1 MTDAVFKDNEAREAI
16 VEDLDSCIL
25 VEAGAGSGKTYSLVQ
40 RMVALVR
47 ENRCTVDRLAAVTF
61 TRKAA
66 AELKGRFQVELEK
79 VLVKETDPDKKE
91 RLDRA
96 LSGLDRCFLGTIHS
110 FCALLL
116 RERPIE
122 AGLDPD
128 FEELDELED
137 ALLQE
142 RVWEDYLNGV
152 RSAEP
157 HLLDD
162 LLKIDIDAGDLKDC
176 YRTLLTYPD
185 VEVVREDAPV
195 PDLAQVRA
203 RLNGLLDWTENV
215 LPNTVPERGWDT
227 LQQMLRMALRRRR
240 FLGLDNDIT
249 LLRLLA
255 ALDKNGSVT
264 QNRWHS
270 RDDAIAARDAFA
282 EFRDK
287 HIMPVL
293 RAWREHRHA
302 RIIDFV
308 LPAVDLYNR
317 RKRGRSKLN
326 FQDLL
331 MNTAALL
338 RNNPEVRQYFQKRY
352 THLLVDEFQ
361 DTDPLQAEIMFYLTG
376 QDVKERN
383 WRKLV
388 PGPGLLFVVGD
399 PKQAIY
405 RFRRADIDTYNEV
418 KRLLARGGGK
428 VLHLTTNF
436 RSVKAIGDFVNP
448 VFQSLFPEEATDF
461 QAAFASLDTVRDNED
476 GKCYGV
482 RINNIPKVHRNNQFG
497 IVQVDAERIARWIRW
512 AIDGGLLLS
521 RSRDELEAGLIERPT
536 PGDFMIILRY
546 KAYMEEY
553 ARALEKHG
561 IPFQIAGGNG
571 FSQSWETAEVLKVL
585 KVVMDPDN
593 PVRLAAALRGGL
605 FGLSDNQLWQFKQA
619 GGRFNF
625 LAEVPA
631 DLDDKDR
638 EIFEWAFGQL
648 RAFRKWTQELPASAA
663 FDNIMREL
671 GVVPYALAGE
681 LGKSRSGH
689 LMQSLELIAA
699 AERRGITTFTSLVE
713 YLELLMETGVEE
725 EISIAPWEG
734 NAVRLMNLHKAK
746 GLEAPVVFL
755 ANPGKNVNK
764 PPMMHIDRGGDTP
777 RGYFVIDKKKN
788 YGSEVLGQPLG
799 WDGFAEKEQNY
810 MDAEELRLLYVAATR
825 AKNLLVVSTYPEKPE
840 NSPWCKLN
848 GFFKSATELEDC
860 KNQLPGNEQ
869 ETGGGLSVKDL
880 ARAREGFLGPKS
892 PINKPSYH
900 VAAVTE
906 LVKGG
911 SAGPAR
917 ASTGR
922 GLSWGR
928 VIHRV
933 LEVCAKKTP
942 TNLGLMVE
950 NIIAEEG
957 RAPEEKGQVLNLV
970 EKILQSPLWQR
981 MLKSKKRFMEVPFSV
996 SVDGNEYGLEG
1007 ETVISGTIDL
1017 VFQEGDGWVLV
1028 DYKTDTVES
1037 DEMLAELVEY
1047 YTPQV
1052 HMYKTYWEDMAK
1064 AKVHEAGLYF
1074 THVNRW
1080 VVV

>member
-1 MTDAVFKDNEAREAI
+1 MTDAVIKDKDARRAI
-16 VEDLDSCIL
+16 VEDLDSCML

-40 RMVALVR
+40 RMVALVK
-47 ENRCTVDRLAAVTF
+47 ENRCSVDRLAAVTF

-79 VLVKETDPDKKE
+79 ALAKESDQEKKE

-96 LSGLDRCFLGTIHS
+96 LGDLDRCFLGTIHS

-122 AGLDPD
+122 AWLDPD
-128 FEELDELED
+128 FEELDELDDE
-137 ALLQE
+137 LLQD

-157 HLLDD
+157 HLLDG
-162 LLKIDIDAGDLKDC
+162 LLKIDIDARDLKDC

-185 VEVVREDAPV
+185 VDIVREDAPV
-195 PDLAQVRA
+195 PDLTQVRV
-203 RLNGLLDWTENV
+203 RLCELLDWAEKL
-215 LPNTVPERGWDT
+215 LPGSEPQKGWDA
-227 LQQMLRMALRRRR
+227 LQQMLRMAIRRRR
-240 FLGLDNDIT
+240 FLGFDDNIT
-249 LLRLLA
+249 LLRLLKD
-255 ALDKNGSVT
+255 LDKKGSVT
-264 QNRWHS
+264 QNRWYS
-270 RDDAIAARDAFA
+270 KEDAITARDAFA
-282 EFRDK
+282 DFREN
-287 HIMPVL
+287 HVIPVL

-317 RKRGRSKLN
+317 RKGERSKLN

-361 DTDPLQAEIMFYLTG
+361 DTDPIQAEIMFYLTG
-376 QDVKERN
+376 RDVNEKN

-388 PGPGLLFVVGD
+388 PGSGSLFVVGD

-418 KRLLARGGGK
+418 KRLLAKGGGK

-436 RSVKAIGDFVNP
+436 RSVKAIGEFVNP
-448 VFQSLFPEEATDF
+448 VFQSIFPQEATDF
-461 QAAFASLDTVRDNED
+461 QAAFASMDTVRDNGD

-482 RINNIPKVHRNNQFG
+482 RINNIPKVHGNNQLG

-512 AIDGGLLLS
+512 AIEGGILLS
-521 RSRDELEAGLIERPT
+521 RSPDELEAGLTERPS

-571 FSQSWETAEVLKVL
+571 FSQSAEMAELLKVL
-585 KVVMDPDN
+585 KAVINPDN
-593 PVRLAAALRGGL
+593 PVQLAAALRGGL
-605 FGLSDNQLWQFKQA
+605 FGLSDNQLWRFKQA

-625 LAEVPA
+625 LAEVPTGF
-631 DLDDKDR
+631 DDKDR

-648 RAFRKWTQELPASAA
+648 RNFRTWTYKLPTSAA
-663 FDNIMREL
+663 LENIIREL

-689 LMQSLELIAA
+689 LMQGLELIAA

-713 YLELLMETGVEE
+713 YLELLMEKGIEE
-725 EISIAPWEG
+725 EINIAPWEG
-734 NAVRLMNLHKAK
+734 DAVRLMNLHKAK

-764 PPMMHIDRGGDTP
+764 SPMMHINRAGDTP
-777 RGYFVIDKKKN
+777 RGYFVIEKKKN
-788 YGSEVLGQPLG
+788 YKSEILGQPLG
-799 WDGFAEKEQNY
+799 WDGFADKELKY
-810 MDAEELRLLYVAATR
+810 LDAEELRLLYVAATR
-825 AKNLLVVSTYPEKPE
+825 AKNLLVVSTYPAKPE
-840 NSPWCKLN
+840 NSPWCQLN
-848 GFFKSATELEDC
+848 GFFENATELEGCSDH
-860 KNQLPGNEQ
+860 LPGSEP
-869 ETGGGLSVKDL
+869 ESCDGLTMEDL
-880 ARAREGFLGPKS
+880 AMAREGFLGPES
-892 PINKPSYH
+892 PVNKPSYR
-900 VAAVTE
+900 VVAVTE
-906 LVKGG
+906 LVKGIG
-911 SAGPAR
+911 VRPAR
-917 ASTGR
+917 VSTGR
-922 GLSWGR
+922 GMSWGR

-933 LEVCAKKTP
+933 LEVCAKKSP
-942 TNLGLMVE
+942 ANLELLVE

-957 RAPEEKGQVLNLV
+957 RAPEEKEQVLELV
-970 EKILQSPLWQR
+970 EQILQSPLWQR
-981 MLKSKKRFMEVPFSV
+981 MMKSKHHFMEVPFSV
-996 SVDGNEYGLEG
+996 SVDGNRYGLEG

-1017 VFQEGDGWVLV
+1017 VFQENDGWVLV

-1037 DEMLAELVEY
+1037 EEMLTELVEY

-1052 HMYKTYWEDMAK
+1052 DMYKKFWEDMTK
-1064 AKVHEAGLYF
+1064 AKVYQAGLYF

>member
-1 MTDAVFKDNEAREAI
+1 LTDAVFKDNEARRAI
-16 VEDLDSCIL
+16 VDDLDSCIM

-47 ENRCTVDRLAAVTF
+47 ENSCTVDRMAAVTF

-79 VLVKETDPDKKE
+79 TLAREADADKKE

-96 LSGLDRCFLGTIHS
+96 LSDLDRCFLGTIHS

-128 FEELDELED
+128 FEELDDLED

-142 RVWEDYLNGV
+142 RVWDDYLNGV
-152 RSAEP
+152 RATAP
-157 HLLDD
+157 HLLGD
-162 LLKIDIDAGDLKDC
+162 LTKIDIDARDLKDC
-176 YRTLLTYPD
+176 YRNLMAYPD
-185 VEVVREDAPV
+185 VEIAREDAPA
-195 PDLAQVRA
+195 PDPAPVRT
-203 RLNGLLDWTENV
+203 RLKELLDWAEKV
-215 LPNTVPERGWDT
+215 LPDSEPEKGLDT

-249 LLRLLA
+249 LLRLLT
-255 ALDKNGSVT
+255 ALDKKGDVVLK
-264 QNRWHS
+264 RWNS
-270 RDDAIAARDAFA
+270 GDDAKAARDAFA
-282 EFRDK
+282 DFREH
-287 HIMPVL
+287 HIIPVL
-293 RAWREHRHA
+293 RTWREHRHA
-302 RIIDFV
+302 RIINFV
-308 LPAVDLYNR
+308 LPAIDLYNQ
-317 RKRGRSKLN
+317 RKRECSKLN

-338 RNNPEVRQYFQKRY
+338 QDNPEVRQYFQKRY
-352 THLLVDEFQ
+352 SHLLVDEFQ
-361 DTDPLQAEIMFYLTG
+361 DTDPIQAEIMFYLTG
-376 QDVKERN
+376 RNVNEKN

-388 PGPGLLFVVGD
+388 PGPGSLFVVGD

-418 KRLLARGGGK
+418 KRLLATSGGT

-436 RSVKAIGDFVNP
+436 RSVQAIGEFVNP
-448 VFQSLFPEEATDF
+448 AFQSLFPEEADDF
-461 QAAFASLDTVRDNED
+461 QAAFASLDTVRTNGD

-482 RINNIPKVHRNNQFG
+482 RINNIPKLNGNKQLG
-497 IVQVDAERIARWIRW
+497 IVQVDAVRIARWIRW
-512 AIDGGLLLS
+512 AIDGGILLS
-521 RSRDELEAGLIERPT
+521 RSRDELEAGLTEKPA

-546 KAYMEEY
+546 KTYMDEY

-571 FSQSWETAEVLKVL
+571 FSQSVEMAEVLKVL
-585 KVVMDPDN
+585 KAVIDPDN
-593 PVRLAAALRGGL
+593 PVQLAAALRGGL
-605 FGLSDNQLWQFKQA
+605 FGLSDNQLWRFKQA

-625 LAEVPA
+625 MTEVPTGYV
-631 DLDDKDR
+631 DKDGG
-638 EIFEWAFGQL
+638 IFTWAFGQL
-648 RAFRKWTQELPASAA
+648 RIFRKWAQRLPAGAA
-663 FDNIMREL
+663 LENIMREL
-671 GVVPYALAGE
+671 GIVPYALAGE
-681 LGKSRSGH
+681 QGKSRSGH
-689 LMQSLELIAA
+689 LMQSLELLAA

-713 YLELLMETGVEE
+713 YLEILMERGLEE
-725 EISIAPWEG
+725 EINIAPWEG
-734 NAVRLMNLHKAK
+734 DAVRLMNLHKAK

-755 ANPGKNVNK
+755 ANPGKKVDK
-764 PPMMHIDRGGDTP
+764 PPKMHIDRGGDTP
-777 RGYFVIDKKKN
+777 RGYFVIEKEKN
-788 YGSEVLGQPLG
+788 YRSEILGQPTG
-799 WDGFAEKEQNY
+799 WDGFAEKEQKY
-810 MDAEELRLLYVAATR
+810 LDAEELRLLYVAATR
-825 AKNLLVVSTYPEKPE
+825 AKNLLVVSTYSSKPE
-840 NSPWCKLN
+840 NSPWRKLN
-848 GFFKSATELEDC
+848 GFFESATELEDS
-860 KNQLPGNEQ
+860 KGHLPWGEP
-869 ETGGGLSVKDL
+869 EPCDELTVEDL
-880 ARAREGFLGPKS
+880 VGAREGFLGPHS

-911 SAGPAR
+911 SARPVR
-917 ASTGR
+917 VSTGR

-942 TNLGLMVE
+942 DNLGLLVE

-957 RAPEEKGQVLNLV
+957 RAQEEKDQILALV
-970 EKILQSPLWQR
+970 GKILQSPLWRR
-981 MLKSKKRFMEVPFSV
+981 MLKSKNRFMEVPFSA
-996 SVDGNEYGLEG
+996 SVDGKEYGLEG

-1028 DYKTDTVES
+1028 DYKTDTVEN
-1037 DEMLAELVEY
+1037 DEMLADLVDY

-1052 HMYKTYWEDMAK
+1052 QMYKKYWEDLAIGTVK
-1064 AKVHEAGLYF
+1064 EAGLYF